1 MHEHDRNRSAVA
13 VDAPSAPPNGRAAPV
28 FSGGNPHYD
37 AIGGEAAVRR
47 LVERFYQL
55 MEELPVA
62 RDIRAL
68 HPSDLAETKER
79 FFLFLSGWLGGPPL
93 YAERFGH
100 PRLRQR
106 HMPFPIGD
114 AERDAWMACM
124 TRALTEEVADE
135 RLRAQLIAAFF
146 RTADF
151 LRNR

>member
-1 MHEHDRNRSAVA
+1 MQEFDRNPGAVA
-13 VDAPSAPPNGRAAPV
+13 VDALSAPRNGRAAPAAP
-28 FSGGNPHYD
+28 GGNPHYD
-37 AIGGEAAVRR
+37 AIGGEVAVRR

-55 MEELPVA
+55 MEELPQA

-79 FFLFLSGWLGGPPL
+79 FFLFLSGWLGGPPR

-114 AERDAWMACM
+114 AERDAWMICM
-124 TRALTEEVADE
+124 TRALDEEVADE
-135 RLRAQLIAAFF
+135 RLRAQLITAFF
-146 RTADF
+146 KTADF

>member
-1 MHEHDRNRSAVA
+1 MQEQNRNRGIGA
-13 VDAPSAPPNGRAAPV
+13 VDVPQAPSSGRPAPIVP
-28 FSGGNPHYD
+28 GGNPHYD

-55 MEELPVA
+55 MEELPQA
-62 RDIRAL
+62 RDVRAL
-68 HPSDLAETKER
+68 HPADLAETKER

-106 HMPFPIGD
+106 HMPFPVGD

-146 RTADF
+146 KTADF